1 MKHFLFFIMLL
12 SIAGITGNVF
22 AGADLDRHKSW
33 LVDSYN
39 YGKDG
44 NNCSSILYDYGTPNW
59 TLNSDD
65 PTILKKFHNACKAGK
80 SDATTGLDSLSQL
93 LDDFDNNK

>member
-1 MKHFLFFIMLL
+1 MKIFLFIIIFFVMSTSTNAINNM
-12 SIAGITGNVF
+12 SYKH
-22 AGADLDRHKSW
+22 RMW
-33 LVDSYN
+33 LIDSYN

-59 TLNSDD
+59 TLNSDN
-65 PTILKKFHNACKAGK
+65 PTILKKFYEACKAGK
-80 SDATTGLDSLSQL
+80 SDATTGGDSLSQL